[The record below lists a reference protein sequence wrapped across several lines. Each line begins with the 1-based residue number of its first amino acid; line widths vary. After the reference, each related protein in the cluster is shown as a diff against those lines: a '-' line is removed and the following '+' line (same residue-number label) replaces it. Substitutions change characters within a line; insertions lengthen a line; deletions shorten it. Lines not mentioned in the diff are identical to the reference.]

1 MLFRHTE
8 IRKNWHAQHTG
19 GQVTLTQ
26 TCRTT
31 SHLSHLQQ
39 ACSSV
44 HGAKTVTLWKWQRCK
59 GARHLVCLSL
69 CFSVPSVFTLTYLF
83 WTSFSFSAVACAHLS
98 LLWTGGWGAGEGF
111 CVRLYKPTLMNS
123 YVICF
128 PRLWVRLGLFV
139 KCHSFIVK
147 NLSWQD
153 FEGWCVTGLY
163 PVWIIGLMAVITME
177 NKLKDVRN
185 FYYHQRT
192 LFVLLI
198 SLGRNHLFL
207 WLLEELGG

>member
-1 MLFRHTE
+1 MWRS
-8 IRKNWHAQHTG
+8 A
-19 GQVTLTQ
+19 
-26 TCRTT
+26 
-31 SHLSHLQQ
+31 
-39 ACSSV
+39 AP
-44 HGAKTVTLWKWQRCK
+44 
-59 GARHLVCLSL
+59 CLSL
-69 CFSVPSVFTLTYLF
+69 CLHSDLFILDQLFILPPSPVLI
-83 WTSFSFSAVACAHLS
+83 CHCCEPE
-98 LLWTGGWGAGEGF
+98 GGGLERASS
-111 CVRLYKPTLMNS
+111 VRLYKPTLMNS

-163 PVWIIGLMAVITME
+163 PVWISGLMAVRTLE

-185 FYYHQRT
+185 FYYRQRT
-192 LFVLLI
+192 FFVLLI
-198 SLGRNHLFL
+198 SFGGNHLFL

>member
-1 MLFRHTE
+1 MSYT
-8 IRKNWHAQHTG
+8 A
-19 GQVTLTQ
+19 
-26 TCRTT
+26 
-31 SHLSHLQQ
+31 SHSSHLQQ

-69 CFSVPSVFTLTYLF
+69 CFSVPSVFTRTYLF
-83 WTSFSFSAVACAHLS
+83 WTSFSFCRRCLCSSVTAVNR
-98 LLWTGGWGAGEGF
+98 GWGA
-111 CVRLYKPTLMNS
+111 TLMNS

-153 FEGWCVTGLY
+153 IEGWCVTGLY
-163 PVWIIGLMAVITME
+163 LVWISGLMAARTLE

-192 LFVLLI
+192 FFVHLI
-198 SLGRNHLFL
+198 HFGGNHLFL